1 MSTVIVIIII
11 AVGVRAALLKIRR
24 SKGCCGGCGNC
35 SCTGCKESG
44 KK

>member
-24 SKGCCGGCGNC
+24 SKGCCRGCGNC
-35 SCTGCKESG
+35 SCTECKESG